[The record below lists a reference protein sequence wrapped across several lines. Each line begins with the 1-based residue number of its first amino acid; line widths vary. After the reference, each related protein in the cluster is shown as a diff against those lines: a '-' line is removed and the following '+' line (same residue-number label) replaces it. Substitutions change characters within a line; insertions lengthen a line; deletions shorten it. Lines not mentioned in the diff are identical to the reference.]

1 MPDTEDAIHLVK
13 INAATTPHF
22 LRKQERKTVI
32 DFCLLIL
39 QRLQTL
45 SNSHKTNGTL
55 MSLEWLMVTEGFK
68 LK

>member
-1 MPDTEDAIHLVK
+1 MPVTEYAIHLEK
-13 INAATTPHF
+13 INTAITPHF
-22 LRKQERKTVI
+22 LRKQERKTVK

-68 LK
+68 LN